1 MAENIAKGGE
11 YLIAE
16 TACADVFTPED
27 FTDEQRSMAE
37 TTEQFVARVIN
48 SSGGGVGL

>member
-1 MAENIAKGGE
+1 MLHRKLT
-11 YLIAE
+11 LIGVLLGVSILS
-16 TACADVFTPED
+16 ACADANYRAQGVAPD
-27 FTDEQRSMAE
+27 E